1 MKYYFSLILLAYDA
15 AFYHRKSDLNQE
27 ITPYVCWF
35 FGSNYSSTPGLT
47 SGQFSNSQGN
57 LVYNKESGIS
67 TFSGTNRLFSAL

>member
-1 MKYYFSLILLAYDA
+1 MKYYFSLILLACDA

-47 SGQFSNSQGN
+47 PGQFSNSQGN
-57 LVYNKESGIS
+57 LVWYQYLLWDKQTI
-67 TFSGTNRLFSAL
+67 